1 MGICIHILLPRIIL
15 SENMADHASPSGT
28 GWIWKIFWIL
38 LVITTV
44 EVVLGIIKPEF
55 MLSTVAGTSLL
66 NLVFIGLTLV
76 KAAYIVQYF
85 MHLKYELGSL
95 QKAIY
100 LPVLILIPYL
110 TFILLFEGQ
119 AVFEF

>member
-1 MGICIHILLPRIIL
+1 
-15 SENMADHASPSGT
+15 MADHASPSGT

-66 NLVFIGLTLV
+66 KLVFIGLTLV

>member
-1 MGICIHILLPRIIL
+1 
-15 SENMADHASPSGT
+15 MADHASPSGT

-38 LVITTV
+38 LAITTV
-44 EVVLGIIKPEF
+44 EVVLGIIKPEI
-55 MLSTVAGTSLL
+55 LLTSLAGTSIL
-66 NLVFIGLTLV
+66 NIIFIGLTLV

-119 AVFEF
+119 AIYEF

>member
-1 MGICIHILLPRIIL
+1 
-15 SENMADHASPSGT
+15 MADHASPSGSR
-28 GWIWKIFWIL
+28 WIWKIFWIL

-44 EVVLGIIKPEF
+44 EVVLGIIKPGF
-55 MLSTVAGTSLL
+55 LLGTVAGTSIL
-66 NLVFIGLTLV
+66 NLIFIGMTLV
-76 KAAYIVQYF
+76 KAAYLVQYF
-85 MHLKYELGSL
+85 LHLKYELGSL

-110 TFILLFEGQ
+110 TFILMFEGQ

>member
-1 MGICIHILLPRIIL
+1 M
-15 SENMADHASPSGT
+15 SDHASPTGT

-55 MLSTVAGTSLL
+55 MLSAVAGTSLL